1 MAGNAPTRSGGASR
15 RVARSDGTRP
25 ARFSVR
31 LGFQR
36 RNQIQGFLLFL
47 PVLIWILAVVIYPIV
62 VSVVLSFQD
71 ARLSAVNARWV
82 GFANYVRVL
91 ERDPEFWTAAKNT
104 VVWTAANY
112 VVQMGVGLLIAL
124 LLNRRFRGVES
135 LRTWIVVP
143 WVIPTVAMAIMWVW
157 MLNASVGVIN
167 HLLLGLG
174 LLAQRT
180 AFLGDPVAAMPTVV
194 ILNSWRWFP
203 LVTVVL
209 LAAMQTVPDELYEA
223 ALVDGASAWA
233 RFRHVTLAWIRPT
246 VHVLSL
252 LVLIWIFNSFV
263 VVWLTTQ
270 GGPGNATLTLPV
282 LVYKRAFSVFR
293 LSEAAAI
300 SVLMSVVLLVLAMLY
315 LRSQRME
322 ESL

>member
-1 MAGNAPTRSGGASR
+1 MAGNAPTRSVGASR
-15 RVARSDGTRP
+15 REARSDGTRP
-25 ARFSVR
+25 PR
-31 LGFQR
+31 LSFQR
-36 RNQIQGFLLFL
+36 RNQLLGFLLFS
-47 PVLIWILAVVIYPIV
+47 PVLIWILAVTIYPLI

-71 ARLSAVNARWV
+71 ARFSAVNAKWV
-82 GFANYVRVL
+82 GLANYVRVL

-112 VVQMGVGLLIAL
+112 IVQMGFGLLIAV
-124 LLNRRFRGVES
+124 LLNRRVLGIEF

-157 MLNASVGVIN
+157 MLNASVGVVN
-167 HLLLGLG
+167 HILLGLG
-174 LLAQRT
+174 VLGQRI

-209 LAAMQTVPDELYEA
+209 LAAMQTVPNELYEA
-223 ALVDGASAWA
+223 AFVDGASAWA
-233 RFRHVTLAWIRPT
+233 KFRHVTMPWIRPAFN
-246 VHVLSL
+246 VLSL
-252 LVLIWIFNSFV
+252 LVLIWTFNSFV

-270 GGPGNATLTLPV
+270 GGPANSTLILPV

-300 SVLMSVVLLVLAMLY
+300 SVLMSVVLLMLAMLY

>member
-1 MAGNAPTRSGGASR
+1 MADDASPQGKSAASGAAQRGMKPPR
-15 RVARSDGTRP
+15 R
-25 ARFSVR
+25 FLR

-47 PVLIWILAVVIYPIV
+47 PVLLWILAVMLYPMV

-71 ARLSAVNARWV
+71 ARFSTANARWV
-82 GFANYVRVL
+82 GLANYVRVL
-91 ERDPEFWTAAKNT
+91 RYDPEFWTAAKNT

-112 VVQMGVGLLIAL
+112 VVQMGIGFLIAL
-124 LLNRRFRGVES
+124 LLNQRFRGVKF
-135 LRTWIVVP
+135 LRTWIVLP

-167 HLLLGLG
+167 HLLLNLG
-174 LLAQRT
+174 VLAQRVS
-180 AFLGDPVAAMPTVV
+180 FLGDPVAAMPAVV

-209 LAAMQTVPDELYEA
+209 LAALQTVPDELYEA

-233 RFRHVTLAWIRPT
+233 RFRHVIIPWIRPT
-246 VHVLSL
+246 LNVLSL

-263 VVWLTTQ
+263 IVWLTTG
-270 GGPGNATLTLPV
+270 GGPGNATLILPV

-300 SVLMSVVLLVLAMLY
+300 SVLMFVALLVLAVLY

-322 ESL
+322 ESV

>member
-1 MAGNAPTRSGGASR
+1 MR
-15 RVARSDGTRP
+15 
-25 ARFSVR
+25 VR

-47 PVLIWILAVVIYPIV
+47 PVLIWILAVLVYPLI
-62 VSVVLSFQD
+62 VSVILSFQN
-71 ARLSAVNARWV
+71 ARFTAVNATWI
-82 GFANYVRVL
+82 GLDNYVRVL
-91 ERDPEFWTAAKNT
+91 GRDPEFWTAAKNT

-112 VVQMGVGLLIAL
+112 VVQMGAGLLLAL
-124 LLNRRFRGVES
+124 LLNQRYPGAKF

-167 HLLLGLG
+167 QLLLSLG
-174 LLAQRT
+174 VLARRV
-180 AFLGDPVAAMPTVV
+180 AFLGDPSLAMPTVV
-194 ILNSWRWFP
+194 ILNSWRWVP

-209 LAAMQTVPDELYEA
+209 LAALQTVPDELYEA
-223 ALVDGASAWA
+223 ALVDGASSWA
-233 RFRHVTLAWIRPT
+233 RFRHVIVPWIRPT
-246 VHVLSL
+246 LNVLSL

-270 GGPGNATLTLPV
+270 GGPGNATLILPV
-282 LVYKRAFSVFR
+282 LVYKRAFAVFR
-293 LSEAAAI
+293 LGEAAAI
-300 SVLMSVVLLVLAMLY
+300 SVLMAVILLVLAVLY

-322 ESL
+322 EAQ

>member
-1 MAGNAPTRSGGASR
+1 MRVPRSAVTGDDGEVPLMRSR
-15 RVARSDGTRP
+15 RGT
-25 ARFSVR
+25 SSHSR
-31 LGFQR
+31 LSFQR

-47 PVLIWILAVVIYPIV
+47 PVLAWILAVLVYPIV
-62 VSVVLSFQD
+62 VSVVISFQN
-71 ARLSAVNARWV
+71 ARFSAVNANWI
-82 GFANYVRVL
+82 GLTNYVRVL
-91 ERDPEFWTAAKNT
+91 GRDPEFWVAAKNT

-112 VVQMGVGLLIAL
+112 VVQMGVGLLLAL
-124 LLNRRFRGVES
+124 LLNQRYAGVKL

-167 HLLLGLG
+167 HLLLSMG
-174 LLAQRT
+174 LLAQRVS
-180 AFLGDPVAAMPTVV
+180 FLGSPATAMPAVV
-194 ILNSWRWFP
+194 ILNSWRWVP

-209 LAAMQTVPDELYEA
+209 LAALQTVPDELYEA
-223 ALVDGASAWA
+223 AIVDGASPWA
-233 RFRHVTLAWIRPT
+233 RFRYVIVPWIRPT
-246 VHVLSL
+246 LNVLSL

-270 GGPGNATLTLPV
+270 GGPGNATLILPV

-300 SVLMSVVLLVLAMLY
+300 SVLMSVVLMGLAILY
-315 LRSQRME
+315 LRIQRME
-322 ESL
+322 ETQ

>member
-1 MAGNAPTRSGGASR
+1 MAGNAPTPNVGAGKR
-15 RVARSDGTRP
+15 ETSDGTRW
-25 ARFSVR
+25 ARFSVS

-36 RNQIQGFLLFL
+36 KNQILGFLLFL
-47 PVLIWILAVVIYPIV
+47 PVLIWILAVVIYPLV
-62 VSVVLSFQD
+62 VSVILSFQD
-71 ARLSAVNARWV
+71 ARFSAVNAKWV
-82 GFANYVRVL
+82 GLANYVRVL

-112 VVQMGVGLLIAL
+112 LVQMGIGLLIAV
-124 LLNRRFRGVES
+124 LLNRRFLGIEF

-167 HLLLGLG
+167 HILLGLG
-174 LLAQRT
+174 VLAQRI

-209 LAAMQTVPDELYEA
+209 LAAMQTVPNELYEA
-223 ALVDGASAWA
+223 AFVDGASAWA
-233 RFRHVTLAWIRPT
+233 RFRHVTMPWIRPAFN
-246 VHVLSL
+246 VLSL
-252 LVLIWIFNSFV
+252 LVLIWTFNSFV

-270 GGPGNATLTLPV
+270 GGPANSTLILPV

-322 ESL
+322 DSR

>member
-1 MAGNAPTRSGGASR
+1 M
-15 RVARSDGTRP
+15 
-25 ARFSVR
+25 R

-36 RNQIQGFLLFL
+36 RSQIQGLLLFL

-82 GFANYVRVL
+82 GFANYVRIL

-104 VVWTAANY
+104 VVWTVGNY
-112 VVQMGVGLLIAL
+112 VVQMGAGLLIAL
-124 LLNRRFRGVES
+124 LLNRHFPGVKA

-157 MLNASVGVIN
+157 MLNASVGVVN
-167 HLLLGLG
+167 HVLLRLGV
-174 LLAQRT
+174 LAQRV
-180 AFLGDPVAAMPTVV
+180 AFLGDPAAAMPTVV
-194 ILNSWRWFP
+194 ILNSWRWIP
-203 LVTVVL
+203 LVTIVL
-209 LAAMQTVPDELYEA
+209 LAAMQTVPNELYEA
-223 ALVDGASAWA
+223 AVVDGASAWA
-233 RFRHVTLAWIRPT
+233 RFRHVTLGWIRPT
-246 VHVLSL
+246 LHVLSL

-270 GGPGNATLTLPV
+270 GGPGNETLILPV
-282 LVYKRAFSVFR
+282 LVYKRAFAVFR

-300 SVLMSVVLLVLAMLY
+300 SVLMSVVVLVIAMLY
-315 LRSQRME
+315 LRSQRLE
-322 ESL
+322 ESS